1 VLCGFRFEI
10 ERKSR
15 VPPLGYASVE
25 KFPPL
30 EEILLHDADGLIV
43 VAKPSNWPSTGHTLD
58 DPESVRFQVEAAFGR
73 RIWAIHQLDKPTS
86 GVFLMVRK
94 KNLVAHWQKNLRAG
108 QKSYWALCQ
117 GQVSWQ
123 KERVQSQ
130 IGYVPEAGK
139 VVTGPH
145 GRDADTR
152 FRRLSVGAK
161 SSLVEAMPR
170 TGRTHQIRVHIA
182 SLGHPIHGD
191 HLYGDIELAPRAM
204 LHCAR
209 IRLGG
214 KTFEAPPPSDFIQ
227 ACTDDGLPCPPEA
240 DTPTGK
246 KEAP

>member
-1 VLCGFRFEI
+1 M
-10 ERKSR
+10 
-15 VPPLGYASVE
+15 E

-30 EEILLHDADGLIV
+30 EEILLYDADGLIV
-43 VAKPSNWPSTGHTLD
+43 VSKPSNWPSTGHTLD
-58 DPESVRFQVEAAFGR
+58 DPESVRFQVEAAIGFR
-73 RIWAIHQLDKPTS
+73 VWAIHQLDKPTS

-117 GQVSWQ
+117 GHVAWKQ
-123 KERVQSQ
+123 ERVQSL
-130 IGYVPEAGK
+130 IGYDKDAGK
-139 VVTGPH
+139 VVTGEH
-145 GRDADTR
+145 GRDSDTT
-152 FRRLSVGAK
+152 FRLLRAGEK
-161 SSLVEAMPR
+161 SSLVEARPR

-214 KTFEAPPPSDFIQ
+214 KTFEAPPPSDFAQ
-227 ACTDDGLPCPPEA
+227 ACADQGLPCPPQA
-240 DTPTGK
+240 DTSTPK